1 MTGLEITKE
10 KIIEQS
16 EKVYNFQRVFNLR
29 RGYGKREHDQPP
41 YRSVGPV
48 TVEEYESRAERYD
61 KQMREEIGV
70 DPEGKTVEEKIAITR
85 KYREDRYSKL
95 CDAVYKRRGWTTDG
109 VPTVE
114 TLRKLGMDFPEL
126 VELVAKHGG

>member
-1 MTGLEITKE
+1 M
-10 KIIEQS
+10 
-16 EKVYNFQRVFNLR
+16 
-29 RGYGKREHDQPP
+29 
-41 YRSVGPV
+41 

-85 KYREDRYSKL
+85 AYREDRYSKL

-114 TLRKLGMDFPEL
+114 TLKKLGIDFPEL
-126 VELVAKHGG
+126 VELVQRHGG